1 MNLKDLSIIF
11 TTLYILNKTAKM
23 FAILYETGSSGFY
36 LGLDINLKSA
46 ESRFR
51 TIIADLLKN
60 ISNGK
65 TNTSEKFFEMY
76 GVFNIAIF
84 CTDYECYKIYT
95 HKNQI
100 LNYKSIFQVVDFC
113 LYIIEID
120 NKFYPSQLER
130 NENYFYYSNNTH
142 IEGAL
147 ELIMN

>member
-1 MNLKDLSIIF
+1 
-11 TTLYILNKTAKM
+11 M

-36 LGLDINLKSA
+36 LGLDNNLKSA

-51 TIIADLLKN
+51 RITDDLLEKIN
-60 ISNGK
+60 NGK
-65 TNTSEKFFEMY
+65 PNNSEKFFEMY

-84 CTDYECYKIYT
+84 CTDYECYKIDT

-100 LNYKSIFQVVDFC
+100 LKNKSIFQMVDFC

-120 NKFYPSQLER
+120 DKFFPSQLKR
-130 NENYFYYSNNTH
+130 NQNYFYYAKNKH

>member
-1 MNLKDLSIIF
+1 
-11 TTLYILNKTAKM
+11 M

-36 LGLDINLKSA
+36 LGLDNNLESA

-51 TIIADLLKN
+51 RITDDLLEN

-65 TNTSEKFFEMY
+65 TNNSEKFFEMY
-76 GVFNIAIF
+76 GVFNASFF
-84 CTDYECYKIYT
+84 CTDYECYKIDT

-100 LNYKSIFQVVDFC
+100 LNYKFIIQMVEFYLD
-113 LYIIEID
+113 IIEID
-120 NKFYPSQLER
+120 NKFCSSSIER
-130 NENYFYYSNNTH
+130 NQNYFYYAKNKH

>member
-1 MNLKDLSIIF
+1 
-11 TTLYILNKTAKM
+11 M

-36 LGLDINLKSA
+36 LGLDNNLKSA

-51 TIIADLLKN
+51 RITDDLLEKIN
-60 ISNGK
+60 NGK
-65 TNTSEKFFEMY
+65 PNNSEKFFEMY

-84 CTDYECYKIYT
+84 CTDYECYKITT

-100 LNYKSIFQVVDFC
+100 LNYKSIFQLVDFC

-120 NKFYPSQLER
+120 NKFCPIQMKR